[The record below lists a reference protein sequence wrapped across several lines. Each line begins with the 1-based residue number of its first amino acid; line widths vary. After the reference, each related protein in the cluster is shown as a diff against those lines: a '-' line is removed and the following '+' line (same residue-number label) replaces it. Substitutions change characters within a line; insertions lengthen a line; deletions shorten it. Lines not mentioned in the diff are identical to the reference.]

1 MAIVLIGL
9 YVLGWMH
16 TYSRLNVFLYVANIL
31 YASVF
36 VRERGRTGSHFLFN
50 FVHFTGGGISATYAR
65 VYVCVRVCMVGAPAR
80 FGRL

>member
-1 MAIVLIGL
+1 MYLDGCI
-9 YVLGWMH
+9 H
-16 TYSRLNVFLYVANIL
+16 TRLNVFLYVANIL